1 MKRILLSLFVA
12 IIGLGAVAED
22 DVTGNARSMRT
33 QIVNYIRNEGYNP
46 SVDDDGDIM
55 FRYEGDNYYIQCQNY
70 GEEVYV
76 RTFSDM
82 STDESP
88 INRVRRAADFG
99 QNEYKFVRV
108 LVLDGFI
115 RTECVVSINTLS
127 EYKRRFRSYLTIIQ
141 EVEKEI
147 KKDLPSR
154 LHARHQMLKVLY
166 TVKEVPTKNA
176 GRKRNTKELDLVAK
190 LFDEIAPKYVGRNG
204 GYTRIIKIGQRKGDG
219 AMQVVLELV

>member
-70 GEEVYV
+70 GDEVYV

-115 RTECVVSINTLS
+115 RTKCVVSINTLS

-147 KKDLPSR
+147 KNNYND
-154 LHARHQMLKVLY
+154 
-166 TVKEVPTKNA
+166 
-176 GRKRNTKELDLVAK
+176 
-190 LFDEIAPKYVGRNG
+190 
-204 GYTRIIKIGQRKGDG
+204 
-219 AMQVVLELV
+219 

>member
-70 GEEVYV
+70 GDEVYV

-88 INRVRRAADFG
+88 STVCDVPPTSA
-99 QNEYKFVRV
+99 
-108 LVLDGFI
+108 
-115 RTECVVSINTLS
+115 RTNTNSCACWFSTVSSARNASCRSTRSRNTSVVSGPTSPLS
-127 EYKRRFRSYLTIIQ
+127 RRWRMKSRTITTI
-141 EVEKEI
+141 
-147 KKDLPSR
+147 
-154 LHARHQMLKVLY
+154 H
-166 TVKEVPTKNA
+166 
-176 GRKRNTKELDLVAK
+176 
-190 LFDEIAPKYVGRNG
+190 
-204 GYTRIIKIGQRKGDG
+204 
-219 AMQVVLELV
+219 